1 MKEHKRQ
8 VRKAARKAGLKP
20 KVAKDPGIPN
30 LWPHKEKLLRQIEA
44 KKRNDAADKQ
54 RERERRKRQEGV
66 ARKRAMTTADQLAE
80 MAADASK
87 RTAEHERVGELKAH
101 GEGVDSG
108 LISGANLHSLAA
120 RAIGCLCRA
129 SRAYSH
135 ARRCVASE
143 STTRLSSPPRSLA
156 APLHYPSALIISA
169 ASLAAHATD
178 TDRRHYYRE
187 FKKVVESSDVL
198 LEVLDARDPLGCRCY
213 EAERL
218 IRSTG
223 ADKKIILVL
232 NKIGARAQ
240 LL

>member
-120 RAIGCLCRA
+120 RAVGCLCRA

-135 ARRCVASE
+135 ARRCVACPKAP
-143 STTRLSSPPRSLA
+143 RDCPLRRGPSPL
-156 APLHYPSALIISA
+156 
-169 ASLAAHATD
+169 
-178 TDRRHYYRE
+178 
-187 FKKVVESSDVL
+187 
-198 LEVLDARDPLGCRCY
+198 RC
-213 EAERL
+213 
-218 IRSTG
+218 
-223 ADKKIILVL
+223 IIL
-232 NKIGARAQ
+232 Q
-240 LL
+240 H